1 MSDASKVTRK
11 RASFRGVSPP
21 SLEPPI
27 AELLAQVSP
36 QVTRNNAERQARVG
50 ELQTILTN
58 IALHSGH
65 GCTRILYNIHYSS
78 TIDELARRGFELE
91 LYDRQPGWVISW
103 EEDPP
108 SLEEILG
115 EPLLPPEAGE
125 VEVDM
130 SADPK
135 TDDP

>member
-1 MSDASKVTRK
+1 MSDASKITRK
-11 RASFRGVSPP
+11 RASFRNVSPP

-27 AELLAQVSP
+27 EEVLANVSP
-36 QVTRNNAERQARVG
+36 QVNRYTAERQARVG

-58 IALHSGH
+58 ISLHSSH
-65 GCTRILYNIHYSS
+65 GCTRILFNIHYTS

-125 VEVDM
+125 VRL
-130 SADPK
+130 DPK
-135 TDDP
+135 ADRS